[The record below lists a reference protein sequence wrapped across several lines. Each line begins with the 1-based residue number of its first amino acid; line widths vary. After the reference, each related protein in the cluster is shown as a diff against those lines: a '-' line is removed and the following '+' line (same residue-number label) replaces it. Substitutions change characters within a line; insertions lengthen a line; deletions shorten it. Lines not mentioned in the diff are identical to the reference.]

1 VFFTLTGHRAEDE
14 DTPTRELEDTSR

>member
-14 DTPTRELEDTSR
+14 DTQTRELEDTSR